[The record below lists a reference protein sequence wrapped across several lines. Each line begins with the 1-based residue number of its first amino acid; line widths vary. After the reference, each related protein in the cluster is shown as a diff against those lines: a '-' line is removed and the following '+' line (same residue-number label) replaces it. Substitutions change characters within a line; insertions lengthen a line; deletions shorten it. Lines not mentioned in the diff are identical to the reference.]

1 MHISGSQVLRHA
13 QTHALA
19 HHRARTHTT
28 AHCAYGRAA
37 AAKGKNVSKLHV
49 ERITI
54 DDGVTPPVVVTSA
67 VFAPK
72 SGDAEKYG
80 WQVSALPR
88 VIPTLTEGARLQLGV
103 GVLVQ
108 IQTQF
113 IGRMTGISQF
123 GLRTADKNTL
133 MDAGWVTVQRKSS
146 SDKTTWVEVTVENGR
161 LSE

>member
-37 AAKGKNVSKLHV
+37 AAKGKNMSKLHV

-54 DDGVTPPVVVTSA
+54 DDGATPPVVVTSA

-72 SGDAEKYG
+72 SGDAEKHG

-88 VIPTLTEGARLQLGV
+88 VIPTLTEGARSQLGV
-103 GVLVQ
+103 LLQ
-108 IQTQF
+108 IQGQF
-113 IGRMTGISQF
+113 EKKMEGKISRF
-123 GLRTADKNTL
+123 GLGTADKEKL
-133 MDAGWVTVQRKSS
+133 IDEGQVTVLRKS
-146 SDKTTWVEVTVENGR
+146 SDKTTWVTVTVKNGR

>member
-37 AAKGKNVSKLHV
+37 AAKGKNMSKLHV

-72 SGDAEKYG
+72 SGDADKYG

-88 VIPTLTEGARLQLGV
+88 VIPTLTEGARVQLGV
-103 GVLVQ
+103 LLQ
-108 IQTQF
+108 IQ
-113 IGRMTGISQF
+113 GQF
-123 GLRTADKNTL
+123 GKNMEGKISRFSLGTADKEKL
-133 MDAGWVTVQRKSS
+133 IDEGQVTVLRKS
-146 SDKTTWVEVTVENGR
+146 SDKTTWVTVTVENGR